1 MSFEPTDGQKPA
13 VFAYL
18 TIGAFA
24 FVVGSLVTLQFATLS
39 GPAGIGDVA
48 QMDRSTP
55 QVSDEEVTRQQ
66 APGLLAVSEQPTV
79 LSETASTD
87 ATPTVALETATVVDA
102 AALEKQAK
110 IKEANDMVLQN
121 NMRMLT
127 EGVIA
132 GLYDI
137 QSPDGSTTQ
146 AGRIVLNSRNAGQ
159 TAAKIERM
167 LEQAAASGDLV
178 VPEELAQEDGSID
191 SRTLLFQLVQDA
203 LEEGDSEAVEAAREM
218 RRRAFA
224 ASGAQTQE
232 TGGERFYV
240 VERGDSLAY
249 IALQFY
255 GSTNQYQKIYSANQD
270 ILSSPDKIRIGQ
282 RLRIPS

>member
-1 MSFEPTDGQKPA
+1 MSFDQSSPPKPA

-18 TIGAFA
+18 TVGAFA

-39 GPAGIGDVA
+39 GPAGLA
-48 QMDRSTP
+48 NQSAANNTSLMTT
-55 QVSDEEVTRQQ
+55 DEQVTRQAADDILAVTPTEPAISNVAQ
-66 APGLLAVSEQPTV
+66 APLAQPVAVETETV
-79 LSETASTD
+79 LDAET
-87 ATPTVALETATVVDA
+87 
-102 AALEKQAK
+102 EKQRK
-110 IKEANDMVLQN
+110 IKEANDIVLAN

-137 QSPDGSTTQ
+137 QAPDGTGSQ

-167 LEQAAASGDLV
+167 LEQAAASGDLA
-178 VPEELAQEDGSID
+178 VPEELALEDGGID
-191 SRTLLFQLVQDA
+191 SRTLLFKLVQDA
-203 LEEGDSEAVEAAREM
+203 LQAGDTEAVEAAREM

-232 TGGERFYV
+232 VAGERFYV
-240 VERGDSLAY
+240 VESGDSLAY
-249 IALQFY
+249 ISLQFY
-255 GSTNQYQKIYSANQD
+255 GQTGQYQKIFAANQD
-270 ILSSPDKIRIGQ
+270 ILSSPDQIRVGQ
-282 RLRIPS
+282 RLRIPG